1 MEIMR
6 KVLFASVLLSV
17 FCCGTNSYAGSNDD
31 ITNACYV
38 TKKCGVKDSIQVMTV
53 IPFTVAG
60 SVLGGAGGLA
70 LGTATPWAAG
80 PGVGFVLG
88 GVAGGYG
95 GYLVGNQLGGYLAKS
110 YNANEYLYFNDG
122 TCLECDTHQMG
133 EHFECPNGT
142 IASNGS
148 YFYRCRTETF
158 GDSWEEYRP
167 LPCRNSPIQ
176 DTTVKGAMYE
186 IKATVD
192 KRVNTGVY
200 VYSGDMCL
208 YISCGDGVLD
218 KETNSCVPKDN
229 GGNDDKKSECAE
241 YISDSNLF
249 RQCSFCHRE
258 KESGA
263 FWDSKSKICRC
274 IGEVNK
280 EWNAEQGKCVNKGGN
295 EDDVSECAD
304 YMSDYYLYRQCA
316 FCKAEKENGAFWD
329 DKSKICRCIGEANKD
344 KEWNTEIGECVAKGG
359 GDDVNTCL
367 AKRTTAEGKACCY
380 LAESVAKFENG
391 KCVCSG
397 GKTFSI
403 DDKGKGSCTGGNGDD
418 EGDDLIPVTQCVTV
432 LNELSLFVKTNCV
445 SLSTKVE
452 SLMELCMSGYLTVA
466 MWNSQSSVIRNSC
479 LNQQESPKQK
489 LVAAAEKLDTIFAGF
504 KVSKWKNEEGKFN
517 TARLASDSIAGVVL
531 GTTGGLITSSVMKK
545 KQVEQGFEDLQCVVG
560 GQPVAGWGDEFMVG
574 IQ

>member
-6 KVLFASVLLSV
+6 KFLCASILLSV
-17 FCCGTNSYAGSNDD
+17 FCCTNVHAASTDD
-31 ITNACYV
+31 IMNACYV
-38 TKKCGVKDSIQVMTV
+38 TRKCGAKDHIQTMTA
-53 IPFTVAG
+53 IPFTA
-60 SVLGGAGGLA
+60 GGAVVGAVGGMG
-70 LGTATPWAAG
+70 LGTLVPWAAG

-88 GVAGGYG
+88 GAAGGYG
-95 GYLVGNQLGGYLAKS
+95 GYLVGNQLGGYLARS
-110 YNANEYLYFNDG
+110 YDANEYLYFNDG

-133 EHFECPNGT
+133 EHYECPNGT

-176 DTTVKGAMYE
+176 DTSVKGAMYE

-229 GGNDDKKSECAE
+229 GGEDDKKPDDKKSECAE
-241 YISDSNLF
+241 YISSDYNLF
-249 RQCSFCHRE
+249 EQCSYCHRE

-263 FWDSKSKICRC
+263 FWDVKSKICRC

-280 EWNAEQGKCVNKGGN
+280 DKEWNAEQGKCV
-295 EDDVSECAD
+295 
-304 YMSDYYLYRQCA
+304 
-316 FCKAEKENGAFWD
+316 
-329 DKSKICRCIGEANKD
+329 
-344 KEWNTEIGECVAKGG
+344 AKGG
-359 GDDVNTCL
+359 GDDND
-367 AKRTTAEGKACCY
+367 GKDDNIIKPINCI
-380 LAESVAKFENG
+380 S
-391 KCVCSG
+391 
-397 GKTFSI
+397 TFSSLQTMI
-403 DDKGKGSCTGGNGDD
+403 DTYCV
-418 EGDDLIPVTQCVTV
+418 DLKV
-432 LNELSLFVKTNCV
+432 N
-445 SLSTKVE
+445 LSTYMTMCNSGRMTYAE
-452 SLMELCMSGYLTVA
+452 FNSISAELKTSCDTIKK
-466 MWNSQSSVIRNSC
+466 NSANEQA
-479 LNQQESPKQK
+479 KQK
-489 LVAAAEKLDTIFAGF
+489 LVVAAEKLDTMFAGF
-504 KVSKWKNEEGKFN
+504 KVSKWKDAEGKFN